1 MLNIEYPRY
10 SLLEHAIEVLLRT
23 VTQEP
28 LVGMNMPNHVFSVY
42 CPICMVTVYHTVY
55 LHMTVV
61 RRTISMY
68 CVHSTYRGSHCHVDQ
83 WQRSSSIGT
92 LG

>member
-1 MLNIEYPRY
+1 MLSIEYLGY
-10 SLLEHAIEVLLRT
+10 SLLEHVIGTALRT

-55 LHMTVV
+55 LHMTAVGVPSVCTVYTVHTEVAIATSTNGNRAV
-61 RRTISMY
+61 R
-68 CVHSTYRGSHCHVDQ
+68 
-83 WQRSSSIGT
+83 
-92 LG
+92 